1 MNPLLGLGDWPVA
14 SSHFSN
20 FTDTKKLLG
29 GGQGWWDWPGS
40 LDFFSGCIKTGTH
53 VSLYVPSA

>member
-1 MNPLLGLGDWPVA
+1 MTGQLHPLISLILQIL
-14 SSHFSN
+14 
-20 FTDTKKLLG
+20 KLLG